1 MYDAVFDET
10 NGFQV
15 EQCDLND
22 VDDED
27 APCDALR
34 TMAIGDMRPQES
46 IKINLLQMKLLLL
59 PKQMIKIKKN
69 GQDKD
74 DDQDQDVGNDQGGV
88 EQDEDDNDQEESRL

>member
-1 MYDAVFDET
+1 LLGYDSNSRAYHIFNKDSGCVKTMYDAVFDET

-34 TMAIGDMRPQES
+34 TMAIGDMRPQEV
-46 IKINLLQMKLLLL
+46 N
-59 PKQMIKIKKN
+59 
-69 GQDKD
+69 KD
-74 DDQDQDVGNDQGGV
+74 QPSSNEAAPPTQANDQDQEKWTRQG
-88 EQDEDDNDQEESRL
+88 